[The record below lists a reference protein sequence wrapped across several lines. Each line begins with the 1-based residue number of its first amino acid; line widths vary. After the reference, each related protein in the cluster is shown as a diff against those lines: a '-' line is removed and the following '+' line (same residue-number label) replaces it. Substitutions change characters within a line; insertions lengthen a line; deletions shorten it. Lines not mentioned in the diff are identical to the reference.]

1 MQVTETGTAG
11 LLREFKVVIPAM
23 ELDQRLDKRL
33 LEMAP
38 QVQMKGFRPGKVP
51 ISFLKKT
58 YGKSI
63 MAEVVNQAVS
73 ETSQEAIKAIKI
85 ATQPRINFNE
95 KVLPEVVAGKSDL
108 EYTIAVDVMPEF
120 EPADIA
126 GLKFERLTTEVSD
139 AEIMEQLEKLAE
151 TQRAYKARAANAKAK
166 DGDQL
171 TIDFEGKVDGANFD
185 GGTGQDVRLVLGQ
198 GRFLKEFE
206 EQLAGAKADEEREVK
221 LTFPADYGAT
231 HLAGKDAVFAVKVK
245 EVAAPEK
252 VEIDE
257 EFAKKLGI
265 DSLEKLKEAMK
276 ERIAQDYA
284 QMSRAKLKRA
294 ILDKLD
300 ELHSFDLPQAMVE
313 SEFGAI
319 WQQVLANIEEEKKAE
334 NKTED
339 ELKADYRKI
348 GERRVR
354 LGLVLAELGRRNEIQ
369 VTQEEISRA
378 MAEQA
383 RRLPGQEQQVYRY
396 FRENPGALD
405 QLRAPLYEEK
415 VVDFI
420 IERST
425 VADKPVSKEELMKEM
440 DGLDDNLT
448 TAGHPREHEHDHD
461 RDHDHDHAHH
471 DHDHDHAHDHGH
483 DHAHDH
489 DHEPRAAEEG
499 GDKPKP
505 KRTRK
510 KKAE

>member
-1 MQVTETGTAG
+1 MQVTETGATG
-11 LLREFKVVIPAM
+11 LLREFKVVIPAT
-23 ELDQRLDKRL
+23 ELDQRLDRRL
-33 LEMAP
+33 IEMAP
-38 QVQMKGFRPGKVP
+38 QVQLKGFRPGKVP
-51 ISFLKKT
+51 VSFLKKT

-73 ETSQEAIKAIKI
+73 ETSQEAIKEIKI

-95 KVLPEVVAGKSDL
+95 SALSEVVAGKSDL

-126 GLKFERLTTEVSD
+126 GLKFERLTTDVSE
-139 AEIMEQLEKLAE
+139 AEIGEQLEKLAE
-151 TQRAYKARAANAKAK
+151 TQRTYKARGATAKAK

-171 TIDFEGKVDGANFD
+171 TIDFEGKVDGTNFD
-185 GGTGQDVRLVLGQ
+185 GGTGEDVRIVLGQ

-206 EQLAGAKADEEREVK
+206 EQLTGAKTGEEREVK
-221 LTFPADYGAT
+221 LTFPKDYGAQ

-252 VEIDE
+252 VAIDE

-276 ERIAQDYA
+276 ERIGQDYA

-300 ELHSFDLPQAMVE
+300 DLHSFDLPQGMVD
-313 SEFGAI
+313 SEFNAI
-319 WQQVLANIEEEKKAE
+319 WQQVLANLEEEKKTE
-334 NKTED
+334 NKTEE
-339 ELKADYRKI
+339 ELKTDYRKI
-348 GERRVR
+348 AERRVR

-415 VVDFI
+415 VIDFI

-425 VADKPVSKEELMKEM
+425 VKDKTVSKEEL
-440 DGLDDNLT
+440 
-448 TAGHPREHEHDHD
+448 
-461 RDHDHDHAHH
+461 
-471 DHDHDHAHDHGH
+471 
-483 DHAHDH
+483 
-489 DHEPRAAEEG
+489 
-499 GDKPKP
+499 
-505 KRTRK
+505 
-510 KKAE
+510 